1 MTNIDVKEEALG
13 DELLRRGW
21 KQGTLFNA
29 PSIYFTYHDL
39 CQLNTE
45 ILTSVQERKLKAN
58 ERLIV
63 ISQDCDIKDIQQE
76 KYIEAII
83 CKPYNQKFI
92 EKVSQLS
99 ARWFVVDP
107 KTRLVAE
114 AKYKIQIAKQVF
126 LRLQPEPW
134 PDSSNRLDEFIRWLA
149 RRYDRPALPDTM
161 VEVFQKPIEQE
172 VNSLKEEHP
181 DIFIAFNDVVHNIRV
196 NLPENEDP
204 PFDLYL
210 TFLVR
215 PDGLTEEAINAID
228 FTKEIIKTCLDANLV
243 HLDPD
248 IRTLTEEQISM
259 REYFASR
266 PLYFDYLTYGGEEIE
281 GTEPYKRM

>member
-1 MTNIDVKEEALG
+1 MTNMDVKEEALG

-39 CQLNTE
+39 SQSDTE
-45 ILTSVQERKLKAN
+45 VLTSVQKRNLKAN

-63 ISQDCDIKDIQQE
+63 ISQDCDIKDMKQE

-83 CKPYNQKFI
+83 CKPYNQNFI

-126 LRLQPEPW
+126 LQLQPEPW
-134 PDSSNRLDEFIRWLA
+134 PDSPNRLDEFIRWLA
-149 RRYDRPALPDTM
+149 RRYDRPALPDAM

-172 VNSLKEEHP
+172 VNSLKEKHP
-181 DIFIAFNDVVHNIRV
+181 DIFIAFNDAVHNIRV
-196 NLPENEDP
+196 NLPANEDP

-215 PDGLTEEAINAID
+215 PDGLTEESANAID
-228 FTKEIIKTCLDANLV
+228 FTKELIKTCLDTNVV

-248 IRTLTEEQISM
+248 IRILTEEQISM
-259 REYFASR
+259 KEYFAGR

-281 GTEPYKRM
+281 GAEPYKRM